1 MFRISSH
8 RASPPTVRFL
18 TYTRWLPC
26 HAFDMT
32 RLCLLLIALLS
43 VNVIAQTTDEQ
54 MIRQIPQAWMDAYN
68 RNDAVAAT
76 ALYAED
82 GYYVS
87 QHLPTGIIK
96 GWEAIKANIQRGI
109 DGGGH
114 IDSIE
119 ILTMAISGDMAY
131 SVGTYHATNAGQK
144 VTGRNIVVCRK
155 INGKWLIVAHTSVVP
170 EQP

>member
-1 MFRISSH
+1 
-8 RASPPTVRFL
+8 
-18 TYTRWLPC
+18 
-26 HAFDMT
+26 
-32 RLCLLLIALLS
+32 
-43 VNVIAQTTDEQ
+43 
-54 MIRQIPQAWMDAYN
+54 MDTYN
-68 RNDAVAAT
+68 RKDAAAT
-76 ALYAED
+76 AALYAND
-82 GYYVS
+82 AYYVS
-87 QHLPTGIIK
+87 QHVRGGIIQ
-96 GWEAIKANIQRGI
+96 GHAALQANIQRGI

-119 ILTMAISGDMAY
+119 ILTLKIDGEMAY